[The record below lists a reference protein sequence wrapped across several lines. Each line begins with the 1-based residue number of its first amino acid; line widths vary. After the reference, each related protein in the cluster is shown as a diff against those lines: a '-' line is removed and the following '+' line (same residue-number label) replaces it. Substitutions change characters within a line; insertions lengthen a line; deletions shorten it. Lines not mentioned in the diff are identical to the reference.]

1 MIDVRD
7 FLSDRNQLQTL
18 ILGFRS
24 LEIDLEQMKSSV
36 THTHVFGDDIESD
49 DIGDEAAKWISE
61 FLGKDCRMSCRPRH
75 RHLRQSEEA
84 SFHKNWRLGSI
95 SNQNLTFESV
105 DSSKL

>member
-1 MIDVRD
+1 MG
-7 FLSDRNQLQTL
+7 LNLTL

-36 THTHVFGDDIESD
+36 TNTHVFGDDIESD
-49 DIGDEAAKWISE
+49 DIGDEAANWISE

-75 RHLRQSEEA
+75 RHLRQSGEA

-95 SNQNLTFESV
+95 SNPVFKNIS
-105 DSSKL
+105 